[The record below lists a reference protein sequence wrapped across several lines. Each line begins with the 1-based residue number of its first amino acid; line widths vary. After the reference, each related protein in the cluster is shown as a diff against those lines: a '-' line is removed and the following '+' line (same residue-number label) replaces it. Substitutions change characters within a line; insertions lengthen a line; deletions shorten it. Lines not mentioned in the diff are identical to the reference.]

1 MITSYLIYIIL
12 GIIFFTIGYC
22 VGSISYSKEVETLED
37 LSREA
42 DSKTNKNRI
51 ILSVLVI
58 SESKLKF
65 LDPLYFFL

>member
-1 MITSYLIYIIL
+1 MEEIKMITSYLIYIIL

-42 DSKTNKNRI
+42 DSKTNKT
-51 ILSVLVI
+51 
-58 SESKLKF
+58 E
-65 LDPLYFFL
+65 